1 MSRIL
6 YTFITLLFT
15 LETIAEISVIPAPLS
30 IKETQNEYRS
40 GTKIEI
46 CYNPLLKNEAEY
58 LQSIFTKEGLQCAL
72 ATGIKTKN
80 SIVLDL
86 SSKIKGKEAYSLETS
101 SQTIHISA
109 SSPTGIFYGI
119 QTLRQLIRI
128 DNKQIIVPGVSIQDR
143 PSFPW
148 RAFML
153 DECRHF
159 KGKECVKQLL
169 DEMAFLKMNT
179 FHWHLT
185 DDQGWRIEIKKYPLL
200 TQIGAFRD
208 STQLENSRSNKYLQK
223 PHGGFYT
230 QEEIKEI
237 IRYAD
242 RLHIRIIPEIEMP
255 GHAGAAIASYS
266 WLGCTGKQISVP
278 CKFGV
283 NYDILDVTNPEVY
296 SFIENVLDE
305 IIGLFPSPI
314 IHIGGDEVKYD
325 HWKASPA
332 IMQYM
337 EKNKIKNPAELQID
351 FTNKI
356 SRMLSQ
362 KGKRMIG
369 WNDITGD
376 KIHNFQAEDE
386 TGSSAQLAPGT
397 IVQFWKGD
405 STLIRKTLE
414 KGFDIV
420 NSYHI
425 YTYLD
430 YTYKK
435 TPLEKAYSF
444 SPIPEN
450 IPVEL
455 KKHILGLG
463 CQMWTEWLPSCE
475 SAQKMIFPRI
485 AAHAETGWTA
495 PENKNFTRFSNALQ
509 GLLKHWD
516 NVGIKYGDFK

>member
-46 CYNPLLKNEAEY
+46 YYNPLLKNEAEY

-128 DNKQIIVPGVSIQDR
+128 DNKQIVVPGVSIQDR

-185 DDQGWRIEIKKYPLL
+185 DDQGWRIEIKN
-200 TQIGAFRD
+200 I
-208 STQLENSRSNKYLQK
+208 RS
-223 PHGGFYT
+223 
-230 QEEIKEI
+230 
-237 IRYAD
+237 
-242 RLHIRIIPEIEMP
+242 
-255 GHAGAAIASYS
+255 
-266 WLGCTGKQISVP
+266 
-278 CKFGV
+278 
-283 NYDILDVTNPEVY
+283 
-296 SFIENVLDE
+296 
-305 IIGLFPSPI
+305 
-314 IHIGGDEVKYD
+314 
-325 HWKASPA
+325 
-332 IMQYM
+332 
-337 EKNKIKNPAELQID
+337 
-351 FTNKI
+351 
-356 SRMLSQ
+356 
-362 KGKRMIG
+362 
-369 WNDITGD
+369 
-376 KIHNFQAEDE
+376 
-386 TGSSAQLAPGT
+386 
-397 IVQFWKGD
+397 
-405 STLIRKTLE
+405 
-414 KGFDIV
+414 
-420 NSYHI
+420 
-425 YTYLD
+425 
-430 YTYKK
+430 
-435 TPLEKAYSF
+435 
-444 SPIPEN
+444 
-450 IPVEL
+450 
-455 KKHILGLG
+455 
-463 CQMWTEWLPSCE
+463 
-475 SAQKMIFPRI
+475 
-485 AAHAETGWTA
+485 
-495 PENKNFTRFSNALQ
+495 
-509 GLLKHWD
+509 
-516 NVGIKYGDFK
+516 

>member
-1 MSRIL
+1 MNRIL
-6 YTFITLLFT
+6 YTLIALVFT
-15 LETIAEISVIPAPLS
+15 LDTIAEISVIPAPLS
-30 IKETQNEYRS
+30 VKENGETYHW
-40 GTKIEI
+40 GTNMKIGFDRI
-46 CYNPLLKNEAEY
+46 LKNEAEY
-58 LQSIFTKEGLQCAL
+58 LQSILTEKGIQSFLASDTKGKKE
-72 ATGIKTKN
+72 
-80 SIVLDL
+80 IVLEL
-86 SSKIKGKEAYSLETS
+86 TPEIKGKEAYILTS
-101 SQTIHISA
+101 SSKSIHISA

-128 DNKQIIVPGVSIQDR
+128 DNKQLTIPGVSIQDE
-143 PSFPW
+143 PAFSW

-159 KGKECVKQLL
+159 KGKECVKLLL
-169 DEMAFLKMNT
+169 DQMALLKMNT

-185 DDQGWRIEIKKYPLL
+185 DDQGWRIEIKKYPEL
-200 TQIGAFRD
+200 TRIGAFRD
-208 STQLENSRSNKYLQK
+208 STQLENSHSNNYLHE

-230 QEEIKEI
+230 QKEIKEI
-237 IRYAD
+237 IRYAEH
-242 RLHIRIIPEIEMP
+242 LHIRVIPEIEMP
-255 GHAGAAIASYS
+255 GHAGAAIAAYT
-266 WLGCTGKQISVP
+266 WLGCTGKRISVP

-283 NYDILDVTNPEVY
+283 NYDILDVTNPKVY
-296 SFIENVLDE
+296 SFIENILDE
-305 IIGLFPSPI
+305 IIALFPSPI
-314 IHIGGDEVKYD
+314 IHIGGDEVKYNQ
-325 HWKASPA
+325 WKASPT
-332 IMQYM
+332 ITQYM
-337 EKNKIKNPAELQID
+337 EKNKIKNPAELQVD

-376 KIHNFQAEDE
+376 KIHNFQAEEE
-386 TGSSAQLAPGT
+386 TGSNAQLAPGT

-435 TPLEKAYSF
+435 APLEKAYSF

-450 IPVEL
+450 IPTEL

-463 CQMWTEWLPSCE
+463 CQMWTEWLPTCE

-495 PENKNFTRFSNALQ
+495 PENKNFYRFSKTLPAL
-509 GLLKHWD
+509 LEYWD
-516 NVGIKYGDFK
+516 NIGIKYGNFK

>member
-30 IKETQNEYRS
+30 IKETPNEYRS
-40 GTKIEI
+40 GDKIEI
-46 CYNPLLKNEAEY
+46 CYNPLLKSEAEY
-58 LQSIFTKEGLQCAL
+58 LQSIFTKEGLQCSL
-72 ATGIKTKN
+72 TTGTKRKN
-80 SIVLDL
+80 NIVLEL
-86 SSKIKGKEAYSLETS
+86 SSEIKGKEAYSLETS

-128 DNKQIIVPGVSIQDR
+128 DNRQIIVPGISIQDK
-143 PSFPW
+143 PAFPW

-200 TQIGAFRD
+200 TSVGAFRD
-208 STQLENSRSNKYLQK
+208 STQLENSRSNKYLQE

-255 GHAGAAIASYS
+255 GHAGAAIAAYS
-266 WLGCTGKQISVP
+266 WLGCTGKQIPVP

-296 SFIENVLDE
+296 SFIEDVLDE
-305 IIGLFPSPI
+305 VINLFPSPI
-314 IHIGGDEVKYD
+314 IHIGGDEVKYN

-332 IMQYM
+332 ITQYM

-435 TPLEKAYSF
+435 PPLEKAYSF

-450 IPVEL
+450 IPVEH

-463 CQMWTEWLPSCE
+463 CQMWTEWLPTCE

-495 PENKNFTRFSNALQ
+495 PENKDFTRFSDALQ
-509 GLLKHWD
+509 KLLIHWD
-516 NVGIKYGDFK
+516 KVGIKYGDFK

>member
-1 MSRIL
+1 
-6 YTFITLLFT
+6 
-15 LETIAEISVIPAPLS
+15 
-30 IKETQNEYRS
+30 
-40 GTKIEI
+40 
-46 CYNPLLKNEAEY
+46 
-58 LQSIFTKEGLQCAL
+58 
-72 ATGIKTKN
+72 
-80 SIVLDL
+80 
-86 SSKIKGKEAYSLETS
+86 
-101 SQTIHISA
+101 
-109 SSPTGIFYGI
+109 
-119 QTLRQLIRI
+119 
-128 DNKQIIVPGVSIQDR
+128 
-143 PSFPW
+143 
-148 RAFML
+148 
-153 DECRHF
+153 
-159 KGKECVKQLL
+159 
-169 DEMAFLKMNT
+169 MAFLKMNT

-266 WLGCTGKQISVP
+266 WLGCTGKPIPVP

-296 SFIENVLDE
+296 SFIEGVLDE
-305 IIGLFPSPI
+305 VINLFPSPI

-325 HWKASPA
+325 HWKASSA
-332 IMQYM
+332 ITQYM

-450 IPVEL
+450 IPAEL

-463 CQMWTEWLPSCE
+463 CQMWTEWLPTCE

-495 PENKNFTRFSNALQ
+495 PESKNFTRFSNALQ

-516 NVGIKYGDFK
+516 KVGIKYGDFK